1 MKAGKLRKE
10 MSYRLFSGLWLAFPS
25 WLRRFTLRR
34 FQSTFTF
41 SAAAVVVNDEGKVLV
56 LHHLLRPVTGW
67 GLPGGFIDAGEQ
79 PYQAI
84 KRELMEETG
93 ITLSDVRM
101 LHRRTLGR
109 HVEIL
114 FAAKANEAGEIR
126 SSEIDH
132 LGWYAFDEIPKELPA
147 DQRLTVERVLKGE
160 I

>member
-1 MKAGKLRKE
+1 
-10 MSYRLFSGLWLAFPS
+10 MSYRLFSGVWLALPS

-34 FQSTFTF
+34 FQSTFTV

-56 LHHLLRPVTGW
+56 LHHLLRPKTGW

-79 PYQAI
+79 PHQAI
-84 KRELMEETG
+84 ARELMEETG
-93 ITLSDVRM
+93 ITLTDARM
-101 LHRRTLGR
+101 LHLRTLGR

-114 FAAKANEAGEIR
+114 FAARANEAGEIL

-132 LGWYAFDEIPKELPA
+132 LGWYSLDELPERLPG
-147 DQRLTVERVLKGE
+147 DQRQTIERVLKGE